1 MNPVLARV
9 RRFALGLVLALAF
22 ALPGTLAAPAAP
34 AQEQPAPHTVSHGQ
48 FDNVLVFR
56 PSGVV
61 EQFVLLFSGAVSP
74 GAGDRALARSM
85 AAKGAMV
92 AIVALPP
99 FYRRIAA
106 ASARCVYAG
115 GAVENL
121 ARYVQAFEKL
131 PTYIEPML
139 VGSAGGGSFVYAL
152 LAQAPADTFSA
163 ALSLGYCPR
172 LPLEMPL
179 CVGQALQWRAAGGG
193 AVELQ
198 PADKLAAPWTVLQ
211 AESQPACAAA
221 AKAFVDRVP
230 QAEWVPQSPAAAQPA
245 DFDAAYDELA
255 SHRAELGAPP
265 AQLAD
270 LPIVEVP
277 AGGAGTRF
285 AVLLSGD
292 GGWAS
297 IDKHLAAGLAKA
309 GVPVAGIDSLRY
321 FWTARTPDAI
331 AADLDRVIRYYASR
345 WKRSEVIL
353 IGYSQGADVLPFAF
367 NRLPPPTRA
376 SVRLSALLGPG
387 PKAAFEFHVTN
398 WIGGQGHHPVAP
410 ELRKMPPAGTL
421 CVYGADEH
429 DSLCPQLAP
438 GEARVLALPGGHH
451 LGGDYDAL
459 AARILESVPR

>member
-1 MNPVLARV
+1 MSPLIARAC
-9 RRFALGLVLALAF
+9 RFVLALAC
-22 ALPGTLAAPAAP
+22 ALSWALTAPAAQAP
-34 AQEQPAPHTVSHGQ
+34 APAAPHTVSHGQ
-48 FDNVLVFR
+48 FEDVLVFR
-56 PSGVV
+56 PAGAVQ
-61 EQFVLLFSGAVSP
+61 QFILLFSGAAAP
-74 GAGDRALARSM
+74 GSGDRQLAQSM
-85 AAKGAMV
+85 VAKGAMV
-92 AIVALPP
+92 AVVALPP

-139 VGSAGGGSFVYAL
+139 VGTGGGGSFVYAL

-172 LPLEMPL
+172 LSLEMPL
-179 CVGQALQWRAAGGG
+179 CVGQALQWRAAAGGG
-193 AVELQ
+193 VELQ
-198 PADKLAAPWTVLQ
+198 PADKLAAPWSVLQ
-211 AESQPACAAA
+211 VDGDPSCAAA
-221 AKAFVDRVP
+221 AQAFVGRVP
-230 QAEWVPQSPAAAQPA
+230 QAKWVAPASAAALHA

-255 SHRAELGAPP
+255 SHRAELGVPP
-265 AQLAD
+265 SQLAD

-277 AGGAGTRF
+277 AGGAGARF

-297 IDKHLAAGLAKA
+297 IDKHIAAGLAKE

-321 FWTARTPDAI
+321 FWSARTPEAV
-331 AADLDRVIRYYASR
+331 AADLDRVIRYYASH

-367 NRLPPPTRA
+367 NRLPPRTRA

-387 PKAAFEFHVTN
+387 QKAAFEFHVTN
-398 WIGGQGHHPVAP
+398 WIGGRGNHPVAP
-410 ELRKMPPAGTL
+410 ELRKMPAAGTL
-421 CVYGADEH
+421 CIYGADEH
-429 DSLCPQLAP
+429 DSLCPQLVP

-459 AARILESVPR
+459 AARILEAVPR